1 MQKLEAGKV
10 FEMMDFGS
18 LSMVSFLLLLSPSF
32 SPLTTV
38 YGRGPTRVPPP
49 PQGLRV
55 CLMQT
60 ERPQKLSTVIS
71 TSEEVGGEAEAV
83 TCFLF
88 WGFLKCIYKCKKEKV
103 IRDQRWLL
111 EELRG

>member
-10 FEMMDFGS
+10 FEMMDFCS
-18 LSMVSFLLLLSPSF
+18 LSMVSFLLLLSPFF

-38 YGRGPTRVPPP
+38 YGRGPTRVT

-71 TSEEVGGEAEAV
+71 TPEEVGGEAEAV
-83 TCFLF
+83 TFFLF

-111 EELRG
+111 EVLRG